1 MEYALWEMKAA
12 LSTAGVSVLIL
23 ILMEYA
29 LWGYVEARRREKAG
43 S

>member
-1 MEYALWEMKAA
+1 MLFESFNNNLGEAKL
-12 LSTAGVSVLIL
+12 VLIL

-29 LWGYVEARRREKAG
+29 LWEVGHFTKAFRVDE